1 MTRTS
6 WNNKKNCLLCSVLV
20 NMDQQK
26 KVINNKYLKILYS
39 PIWICLK
46 FSVNFFI
53 HFIPFRSDKTKK
65 ICFEPLRSRPGPAIK
80 IFFFG
85 FPYAFH
91 NKKESRREA
100 TPSPPPLRGG
110 GCPPPFKWGG
120 QGIKKR
126 TIFKF

>member
-39 PIWICLK
+39 PIWIWLK

-65 ICFEPLRSRPGPAIK
+65 FVLNHSGLGPARPLR
-80 IFFFG
+80 FFFSASLMHFTIKKKAEG
-85 FPYAFH
+85 RLPHRPPPSGEEVAPPPPQMGRPR
-91 NKKESRREA
+91 NKKEQ
-100 TPSPPPLRGG
+100 
-110 GCPPPFKWGG
+110 KN
-120 QGIKKR
+120 
-126 TIFKF
+126 